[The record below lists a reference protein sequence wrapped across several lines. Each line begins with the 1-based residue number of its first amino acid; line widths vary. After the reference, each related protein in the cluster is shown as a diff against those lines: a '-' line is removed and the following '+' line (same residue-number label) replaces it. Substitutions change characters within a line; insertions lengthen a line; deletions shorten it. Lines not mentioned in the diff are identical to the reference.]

1 MALDFQQVRQ
11 QIIKL
16 AEKAPNR
23 EEELRNL
30 RETAEKLL
38 SKYAADLDYLRDKV
52 ERAANLNKNLRCAIP
67 TTEGFT
73 DAFPLPGLPDAATI
87 IAADGSQINPNR
99 HWALEYCLVNVGA
112 IQLQFGGSE
121 APEEIIRTRLYYDE
135 ELYTGT
141 GTITEG
147 MVALIRDQRER
158 EVLAELAEKI
168 KGPIVTFTDG
178 PVELWGLRELKAS
191 QRFERYLKALSKL
204 HKMGSITAGYVDKPR
219 STLVIRLLELA
230 ALSENKIEEAGK
242 NPWLLG
248 IFDSFLFEKMLNPGE
263 RTALFGIQ
271 SPSAKPYQEE
281 LALHFFYLNVSME
294 EGNPYLVRIEV
305 PAWVAD
311 NKSLL
316 DDLHAVLVDQCQV
329 VQGRPYPYLLHRAHE
344 TAVVTRDEKEQVD
357 MMISVELSK
366 RGLVPGYKSSKQYL
380 KELPKRARK

>member
-11 QIIKL
+11 QIIRL
-16 AEKAPNR
+16 AENAPLR

-38 SKYAADLDYLRDKV
+38 SKYAVDLDHLRDKV
-52 ERAANLNKNLRCAIP
+52 ARAANLNKNLRCAVP
-67 TTEGFT
+67 TNEAFT
-73 DAFPLPGLPDAATI
+73 DTFPLPGLPEKATI

-112 IQLQFGGSE
+112 IQLEFGGSE

-158 EVLAELAEKI
+158 EILADLAEKI
-168 KGPIVTFTDG
+168 KGPVITFTDG
-178 PVELWGLRELKAS
+178 PVELWGLRELRAS
-191 QRFERYLKALSKL
+191 QLFERYLKALSKL
-204 HKMGSITAGYVDKPR
+204 HKMGAITAGYVDKPR
-219 STLVIRLLELA
+219 SGLVLRLLELA
-230 ALSENKIEEAGK
+230 ALSEDKLAEAGK

-248 IFDSFLFEKMLNPGE
+248 IFDTTLFEKKLKPGE

-271 SPSAKPYQEE
+271 SASAKPYQDE

-294 EGNPYLVRIEV
+294 EDAPYLVRVEV
-305 PAWVAD
+305 PAWVAED
-311 NKSLL
+311 KKLL
-316 DDLHAVLVDQCQV
+316 NDLHAVLVDQCQAI
-329 VQGRPYPYLLHRAHE
+329 QNRPYPYLLHRAHE

-357 MMISVELSK
+357 MMISVELRN
-366 RGLVPGYKSSKQYL
+366 RGLEPGFRSSKQFY
-380 KELPKRARK
+380 KDQPGRTRI

>member
-11 QIIKL
+11 QIIRL
-16 AEKAPNR
+16 AENAPLR

-38 SKYAADLDYLRDKV
+38 AKYAADLDHLRDKV
-52 ERAANLNKNLRCAIP
+52 TRAANLNKNLRCAIP
-67 TTEGFT
+67 TTEAFT
-73 DAFPLPGLPDAATI
+73 DTFPLPGLPEKATI

-112 IQLQFGGSE
+112 IRLQFGSCE

-158 EVLAELAEKI
+158 EVLADLAEEI
-168 KGPIVTFTDG
+168 KGPIITFTDG

-204 HKMGSITAGYVDKPR
+204 HKLGAITAGYVDKPR
-219 STLVIRLLELA
+219 SGLVLRLLELA
-230 ALSENKIEEAGK
+230 ALSEDKLAEAGK

-248 IFDSFLFEKMLNPGE
+248 IFDTTLYEKKLKPGE

-271 SPSAKPYQEE
+271 SASTKPYQDE
-281 LALHFFYLNVSME
+281 LAPHFFYSNVSME
-294 EGNPYLVRIEV
+294 EDKPYLVRVEV
-305 PAWVAD
+305 PAWVAGD
-311 NKSLL
+311 KKLL
-316 DDLHAVLVDQCQV
+316 NDLHAVLVDQCQV
-329 VQGRPYPYLLHRAHE
+329 IQGRPYPYLLHRAHE

-357 MMISVELSK
+357 MMISVELRN
-366 RGLVPGYKSSKQYL
+366 RGLEPGFKSSKQYL
-380 KELPKRARK
+380 KDLPKRVRQ